1 MAINNSSPDGPS
13 LPETRSECK
22 DFDDGA
28 NALWTLYGEEA
39 QIHDEAR
46 FQGLA
51 DDMNGV
57 PTFVGRYD
65 PPIIDPEF
73 TCTSAG
79 RLVCRCSH
87 FIPRSKPSI
96 FAA

>member
-1 MAINNSSPDGPS
+1 MAINNSSPDGLS

-57 PTFVGRYD
+57 PTFVGRYY
-65 PPIIDPEF
+65 PPIIDP
-73 TCTSAG
+73 
-79 RLVCRCSH
+79 
-87 FIPRSKPSI
+87 
-96 FAA
+96 